1 MSDDVERA
9 LALWGLA
16 AMPVRFIAGRE
27 NRVYRV
33 STPQGDFALRLKRPG
48 YRSDAELLAELQWL
62 EAMYAAGVK
71 VPRPQPALSGSLLET
86 IGAQRVD
93 MIGWLPGTPLGRS
106 RAPLALADAPR
117 VFRKLG
123 AAMADLHEACD
134 RWVKPAGFERCAWD
148 IEGLVG
154 DAPVWGAFWNNPT
167 LDAETRALFETFRDI
182 ARKDLD
188 RLAEGLDYG
197 LIHADLVRENV
208 LVDGQELRI
217 IDFDDGGWG
226 FRMFDVATAL
236 FKNRH
241 EPGYDTLKTAL
252 LSGYRSRRPL
262 DTTAL
267 DLFVALRAVS
277 YVGWIV
283 PRIEEDGSGD
293 RNLRYIEDARDLCSD
308 YLRQTHPA

>member
-134 RWVKPAGFERCAWD
+134 SWVKPAGFERCAWD

-154 DAPVWGAFWNNPT
+154 DAPVWGAFWKNPT
-167 LDAETRALFETFRDI
+167 LDAETRD
-182 ARKDLD
+182 
-188 RLAEGLDYG
+188 
-197 LIHADLVRENV
+197 
-208 LVDGQELRI
+208 
-217 IDFDDGGWG
+217 
-226 FRMFDVATAL
+226 
-236 FKNRH
+236 
-241 EPGYDTLKTAL
+241 
-252 LSGYRSRRPL
+252 
-262 DTTAL
+262 
-267 DLFVALRAVS
+267 AV
-277 YVGWIV
+277 
-283 PRIEEDGSGD
+283 
-293 RNLRYIEDARDLCSD
+293 RNL
-308 YLRQTHPA
+308 P